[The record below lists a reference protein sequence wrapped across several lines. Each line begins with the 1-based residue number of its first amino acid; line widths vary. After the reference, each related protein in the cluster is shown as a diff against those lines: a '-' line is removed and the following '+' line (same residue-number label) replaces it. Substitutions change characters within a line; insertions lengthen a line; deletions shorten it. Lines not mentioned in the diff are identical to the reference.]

1 MKMNSRLLKENG
13 IAFVHT
19 IGSNVSCRIC
29 NPWTAKYIF
38 PNSMLPSLA
47 QLGKSMEGFFVVEDL
62 HNFGEDYDKTLM
74 AWWEN
79 FETAWPELKGTYDDR
94 FYRMWK
100 YYLLSCAGGFRSPH
114 PAALADSHDQTRQ
127 NPAGLPDVMTC
138 RT

>member
-100 YYLLSCAGGFRSPH
+100 YYLLSCAGGFRSRTLQLWQILMTKPGR
-114 PAALADSHDQTRQ
+114 TR
-127 NPAGLPDVMTC
+127 PDC
-138 RT
+138 RMS